1 MKVHNLSV
9 LPDANILEAVK
20 SADNIKNTLLL
31 EEMIKTDHIYGAR
44 TLDLIKGA
52 NPETR
57 AFMTFLA
64 RQIVPESFLEVGVR
78 RGWSTAAVVLA
89 SPECEVYAFDE
100 WHENYGGAANPGPA
114 FVTSELAK
122 FGYQKSITFVS
133 GDSHKTLPAFF
144 SENPT
149 KMFDMILVD
158 GDHSVDGAMQ
168 DLRDTMP
175 HINVGGVM
183 VFDDIVDCAGL
194 QDVWDSLK
202 NIYPNFRYFS
212 YRGSKPGV
220 AFAVRTH

>member
-9 LPDANILEAVK
+9 LPDASILEAVK

-31 EEMIKTDHIYGAR
+31 EEMIKTDHMYGPR
-44 TLDLIKGA
+44 TLDLIKST

-57 AFMTFLA
+57 TFMTFLA
-64 RQIVPESFLEVGVR
+64 RQVVPGSFLEVGVR

-100 WHENYGGAANPGPA
+100 WHENYGGAANPGPD

-122 FGYQKSITFVS
+122 FGYKKPITFVS
-133 GDSHKTLPAFF
+133 GDSHKTLPEFF
-144 SENPT
+144 AQNPT

-158 GDHSVDGAMQ
+158 GDHSVEGATQ
-168 DLRDTMP
+168 DLLDTMP

-183 VFDDIVDCAGL
+183 VFDDIVDCEGL
-194 QDVWDSLK
+194 QGVWDGLK
-202 NIYPNFRYFS
+202 NTYPNFRYFS
-212 YRGSKPGV
+212 YRGNKPGV